1 MPKTYRIMESRTHVP
16 GFWDKIIPDMETN
29 RFGTISIV
37 ILLTGCLGAIA
48 VSQGAAQSWVQLGI
62 LVVPVMT
69 TLVLLLALM
78 PMKMILNA
86 TAITIVIEVLVLL
99 YNIFA

>member
-1 MPKTYRIMESRTHVP
+1 MQAQSHAPS
-16 GFWDKIIPDMETN
+16 FWDKIIPDMETN
-29 RFGTISIV
+29 RFGTISII

-48 VSQGAAQSWVQLGI
+48 VSQGAGQSWIQLTI

-78 PMKMILNA
+78 PMKLILNA
-86 TAITIVIEVLVLL
+86 TLVTLIIEAIVLI
-99 YNIFA
+99 YNVMF